1 MRVKKY
7 LEQQAEKD
15 RQAIMTEGDEKFL
28 QETMA
33 RIDGAPSPAP
43 RSSSKLKSWLT
54 GASCAMAF
62 AVMIACVLVFCPQ
75 GQSAAYLENNFV
87 ISDSTLQEMDADMKK
102 FAFDFDETLYTVTVQ
117 KTTDSVSG
125 DVIMYQAGISS
136 LDSLVKF
143 SLVAVCNENYTYR
156 KVEITDKFLNE
167 KLASYDI
174 CYQSSTVPQP
184 DFDMATYN
192 AQAQIRKGKEY
203 VYIVNYVEIML
214 DGQPRFL
221 DLVQTLIK

>member
-33 RIDGAPSPAP
+33 RIDGAPSPTP

-54 GASCAMAF
+54 ASCA
-62 AVMIACVLVFCPQ
+62 VACVVGFVCFLVFYPQ
-75 GQSAAYLENNFV
+75 GQGAAYLENNFV
-87 ISDSTLQEMDADMKK
+87 KSDSTLQEMDADMKK
-102 FAFDFDETLYTVTVQ
+102 FAFDIDETLYTVKVQ
-117 KTTDSVSG
+117 KTTDSVSR
-125 DVIMYQAGISS
+125 DVIMYEANISS
-136 LDSLVKF
+136 NDSLVKM
-143 SLVAVCNENYTYR
+143 SLFAVCNENYQYHE
-156 KVEITDKFLNE
+156 VEITDEFVTE
-167 KLASYDI
+167 KLAPYDI

-184 DFDMATYN
+184 DFGVNYYS

-203 VYIVNYVEIML
+203 IYIKNYVETVF
-214 DGQPRFL
+214 DGQPQFL

>member
-15 RQAIMTEGDEKFL
+15 RQAIMTEDDEKFL

-43 RSSSKLKSWLT
+43 RSSSSSKLKSWLT
-54 GASCAMAF
+54 CVMACA
-62 AVMIACVLVFCPQ
+62 VVIACVLVFCPLGQ
-75 GQSAAYLENNFV
+75 GAAYLENNFV

-221 DLVQTLIK
+221 DLVQALIK

>member
-15 RQAIMTEGDEKFL
+15 RRAIMTEGDEKFL

-33 RIDGAPSPAP
+33 RIDGAASPAP

-54 GASCAMAF
+54 GVMTCA
-62 AVMIACVLVFCPQ
+62 VVIACVLVFCPLGQ
-75 GQSAAYLENNFV
+75 GVVYFESNFV
-87 ISDSTLQEMDADMKK
+87 ISDSTWQAMDADMKN
-102 FAFDFDETLYTVTVQ
+102 FTFDFDEALFTVKVQ

-125 DVIMYQAGISS
+125 DVIMYQAEIYSN
-136 LDSLVKF
+136 DSLVNTM
-143 SLVAVCNENYTYR
+143 LVAVCNENYTYR
-156 KVEITDKFLNE
+156 GVEITDKFVT
-167 KLASYDI
+167 KTLAPYDI

-192 AQAQIRKGKEY
+192 VQAQIRKGKEY
-203 VYIVNYVEIML
+203 VYLTNYVETVF
-214 DGQPRFL
+214 DGQPKFL

>member
-7 LEQQAEKD
+7 LKQQAEKD

-33 RIDGAPSPAP
+33 RIDGAASPAP

-54 GASCAMAF
+54 GAMACA
-62 AVMIACVLVFCPQ
+62 VVIACVLVFCPL
-75 GQSAAYLENNFV
+75 GQSAAYFENNFV
-87 ISDSTLQEMDADMKK
+87 KSDSTLQEMDADMKK

-125 DVIMYQAGISS
+125 DVIMYEANISS
-136 LDSLVKF
+136 NDSLVKM
-143 SLVAVCNENYTYR
+143 SLFAVCNENYHYHE
-156 KVEITDKFLNE
+156 VEITNEFVSE
-167 KLASYDI
+167 KLAPYEI
-174 CYQSSTVPQP
+174 CYCSYTEPQP
-184 DFDMATYN
+184 DFGVDIYHVE
-192 AQAQIRKGKEY
+192 AQIRKGKEY
-203 VYIVNYVEIML
+203 VYLTNYVETVF
-214 DGQPRFL
+214 DGQPKFL